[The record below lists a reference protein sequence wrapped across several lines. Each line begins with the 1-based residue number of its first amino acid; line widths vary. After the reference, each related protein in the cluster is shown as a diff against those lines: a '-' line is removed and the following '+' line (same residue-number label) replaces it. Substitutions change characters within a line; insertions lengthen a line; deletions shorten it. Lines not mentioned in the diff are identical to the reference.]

1 MSASDVIGLGQ
12 SLPGTYQWTPNPY
25 FMLPPIPGG
34 TRSTPRGA
42 VSRFCSVIWYKMLIV
57 TQQNSTWGENG
68 SQTSPGG
75 LGKGLSYS
83 RCYLQKWGKSLAH
96 CWAGVEERGMLR
108 LDNTIQIWFALNLQE
123 QWEAKNTVSHSI

>member
-12 SLPGTYQWTPNPY
+12 SLPGTYQWTRNLY

-42 VSRFCSVIWYKMLIV
+42 VSRFYSVIWHKMLIV

-83 RCYLQKWGKSLAH
+83 RCYLQSGGFQQSSRWLM
-96 CWAGVEERGMLR
+96 AGREWKRGMQR
-108 LDNTIQIWFALNLQE
+108 LDDTIQICFTLNLQE
-123 QWEAKNTVSHSI
+123 QWEA